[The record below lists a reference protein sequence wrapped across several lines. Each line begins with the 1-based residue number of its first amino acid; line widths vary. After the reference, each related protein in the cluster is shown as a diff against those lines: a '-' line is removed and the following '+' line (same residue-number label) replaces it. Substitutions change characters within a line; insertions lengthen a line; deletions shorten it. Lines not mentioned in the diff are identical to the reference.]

1 MLTEAPTQPSLRRG
15 LVLGVGTAL
24 LGVLE
29 VFDRLVPD
37 ERGAALLLVLLLALA
52 TGFSPVRPGIGLAL
66 TWALALVQVATG
78 VDGLVVEA
86 CVVIVLFHAGRWG
99 TVATMWVA
107 GASVP
112 CVLALAALHVRLHGT
127 SLMAVINLSA
137 MARPTSRPQ
146 LIVGLTF
153 FLLLLVP
160 WLLGITLRQRAAAR
174 INLSERIAAEA
185 RSAVAET
192 RRAEAEELARVKDEQ
207 ARLVR
212 DLHDVVGHSMAV
224 ILAQAQSA
232 EFVPEDDPARVKE
245 ILRTIATAAR
255 DSLGDMGR
263 VLSDNL
269 DPDTVR
275 LDALLASLDR
285 AGRDVRH
292 DVVGAP
298 PPLPPELAVAA
309 YRVLQ
314 EMTTNAL
321 KHGDPASP
329 INVTVDWTQPE
340 LRLEVVNHVAPA
352 HERDPVG
359 SGRGLNG
366 MRSRLDAV
374 GGRLLA
380 DSAGGTYTATAWLPL
395 PAPVLLGDPR

>member
-1 MLTEAPTQPSLRRG
+1 M
-15 LVLGVGTAL
+15 LGVGTAL
-24 LGVLE
+24 LGIVEVVGRLE
-29 VFDRLVPD
+29 PGEQGV
-37 ERGAALLLVLLLALA
+37 ALLLVLLLALA
-52 TGFSPVRPGIGLAL
+52 TGFSPARPAVGLAL
-66 TWALALVQVATG
+66 TWAVALFQIATG

-86 CVVIVLFHAGRWG
+86 CVVVVLFHAGRWG
-99 TVATMWVA
+99 TAATMWAA
-107 GASVP
+107 GASIP
-112 CVLALAALHVRLHGT
+112 CVLALAAVHVRAHGT
-127 SLMAVINLSA
+127 ALTAAINVGTLAQS
-137 MARPTSRPQ
+137 TSRP
-146 LIVGLTF
+146 LIVVALTF

-174 INLSERIAAEA
+174 INLSDRIAAEA

-212 DLHDVVGHSMAV
+212 DLHDVVGHSLAV

-263 VLSDNL
+263 VLTDNL

-292 DVVGAP
+292 NVVGAP
-298 PPLPPELAVAA
+298 PPLPPDLGVAA

-321 KHGDPASP
+321 KHGDSRSP
-329 INVTVDWTQPE
+329 ITVTVDWTQPE
-340 LRLEVVNHVAPA
+340 LRLDVVNHVASA
-352 HERDPVG
+352 HERDPLG

-366 MRSRLDAV
+366 MRSRLEAV
-374 GGRLLA
+374 GGRLHTEA
-380 DSAGGTYTATAWLPL
+380 AGGTYTATAWLPL
-395 PAPVLLGDPR
+395 PAPVLLGEPR